1 MERIPLSLTTE
12 VELDFIGIKKIV
24 KISMNKNFLVLD
36 FTRLNKNII
45 FKFKDKFYINKIK
58 TDSNNN
64 QEIIDD
70 IFNLI
75 KETNIKTKEKFDVL
89 VNLGP
94 GSFSGIRISLA
105 VAKGIKLIKKVN
117 LFGFNSFILNAAPYL
132 EKYETVFS
140 ILKVNKKFYFLKY
153 IKGKKN
159 DISQITEFQN
169 KEKLNEKSVMVISS
183 EMKNED
189 MFKNIAEKHRV
200 IEDFDVKNNIEILIK
215 KNLIENNL
223 IKPVYLG

>member
-1 MERIPLSLTTE
+1 
-12 VELDFIGIKKIV
+12 
-24 KISMNKNFLVLD
+24 MNKNFLVLD
-36 FTRLNKNII
+36 FTGLNKNIV
-45 FKFKDKFYINKIK
+45 FKFKDKFFINKIK

-64 QEIIDD
+64 QEITDNIL
-70 IFNLI
+70 NLI

-140 ILKVNKKFYFLKY
+140 ILKINKKFYFLKY

-159 DISQITEFQN
+159 DISQIAEFQN
-169 KEKLNEKSVMVISS
+169 KEKLNEKSVIVISS

>member
-1 MERIPLSLTTE
+1 
-12 VELDFIGIKKIV
+12 
-24 KISMNKNFLVLD
+24 MNKNFLVLD
-36 FTRLNKNII
+36 FTRLNKNIV
-45 FKFKDKFYINKIK
+45 FKFKDKFYINKIE

-70 IFNLI
+70 ILNLI
-75 KETNIKTKEKFDVL
+75 QGTNIKTKEKFDVL

-159 DISQITEFQN
+159 DISQITEFKN
-169 KEKLNEKSVMVISS
+169 KEKLNEKSVIVISS

-189 MFKNIAEKHRV
+189 MFKNIAKKHRV

>member
-1 MERIPLSLTTE
+1 
-12 VELDFIGIKKIV
+12 
-24 KISMNKNFLVLD
+24 MNKNFLVLD
-36 FTRLNKNII
+36 FTRLNKNIV
-45 FKFKDKFYINKIK
+45 FKFKDKFFINKIR

-70 IFNLI
+70 ILNLI
-75 KETNIKTKEKFDVL
+75 KRTNIKTKEKFDIL

-140 ILKVNKKFYFLKY
+140 ILKINKKFYFLKY
-153 IKGKKN
+153 IKGEKN
-159 DISQITEFQN
+159 DISQIAEFQN
-169 KEKLNEKSVMVISS
+169 KEKLNEKSVIVISS

>member
-1 MERIPLSLTTE
+1 
-12 VELDFIGIKKIV
+12 
-24 KISMNKNFLVLD
+24 MNKNFLVLD
-36 FTRLNKNII
+36 FTRLNKNIV
-45 FKFKDKFYINKIK
+45 FKFKDKFFINKIE

-70 IFNLI
+70 ILNLI
-75 KETNIKTKEKFDVL
+75 KGTNIKTKEKFDVL

-132 EKYETVFS
+132 EKYEMVFS

-169 KEKLNEKSVMVISS
+169 KEKLNEKSVIVISS
-183 EMKNED
+183 QMKNED
-189 MFKNIAEKHRV
+189 IFKNIAEKHRI

>member
-1 MERIPLSLTTE
+1 
-12 VELDFIGIKKIV
+12 
-24 KISMNKNFLVLD
+24 MNKNFLVLD
-36 FTRLNKNII
+36 FTRLNKNIV
-45 FKFKDKFYINKIK
+45 FKFKDKFYINKIE

-70 IFNLI
+70 ILNLI
-75 KETNIKTKEKFDVL
+75 QGTNIKTKEKFDVL

-140 ILKVNKKFYFLKY
+140 ILKINKKFYFLKY
-153 IKGKKN
+153 IEGKKN

-169 KEKLNEKSVMVISS
+169 KEKLNAKSVIVISS

-189 MFKNIAEKHRV
+189 MFKNIAEKHRI
-200 IEDFDVKNNIEILIK
+200 IEDFDI
-215 KNLIENNL
+215 
-223 IKPVYLG
+223 

>member
-1 MERIPLSLTTE
+1 
-12 VELDFIGIKKIV
+12 
-24 KISMNKNFLVLD
+24 MNKNFLVLD
-36 FTRLNKNII
+36 FTRLNKNIL
-45 FKFKDKFYINKIK
+45 FKFKDKFYINKIE

-70 IFNLI
+70 ILNLI
-75 KETNIKTKEKFDVL
+75 KRANIKTKEKFDVL

-140 ILKVNKKFYFLKY
+140 ILKINKKFYFLKY

-169 KEKLNEKSVMVISS
+169 KEKLNEKSVIVISS
-183 EMKNED
+183 EIKNED
-189 MFKNIAEKHRV
+189 MFKNVAEKHRV

>member
-1 MERIPLSLTTE
+1 
-12 VELDFIGIKKIV
+12 
-24 KISMNKNFLVLD
+24 MNKNFLVLD
-36 FTRLNKNII
+36 FTRLNKNIV
-45 FKFKDKFYINKIK
+45 FKFKDKFFINKIE

-70 IFNLI
+70 ILNLI
-75 KETNIKTKEKFDVL
+75 QGTNIKTKEKFDVL

-169 KEKLNEKSVMVISS
+169 KEKLNEKSVIVISS
-183 EMKNED
+183 QMKNED
-189 MFKNIAEKHRV
+189 IFKNIAEKHRV

>member
-1 MERIPLSLTTE
+1 
-12 VELDFIGIKKIV
+12 
-24 KISMNKNFLVLD
+24 MNKNFLVLD
-36 FTRLNKNII
+36 FTRLNKNIV
-45 FKFKDKFYINKIK
+45 FKFKDKFFINKIE
-58 TDSNNN
+58 TDSNHN

-70 IFNLI
+70 ILNLI
-75 KETNIKTKEKFDVL
+75 QGTNIKTKEKFDVL

-169 KEKLNEKSVMVISS
+169 KEKLNEKSVIVISS

-189 MFKNIAEKHRV
+189 IFKNIAEKQRV

>member
-1 MERIPLSLTTE
+1 
-12 VELDFIGIKKIV
+12 
-24 KISMNKNFLVLD
+24 MNKNFLVLD
-36 FTRLNKNII
+36 FTRLNKNIV
-45 FKFKDKFYINKIK
+45 FKFKDKFYINKIE

-70 IFNLI
+70 ILNLI
-75 KETNIKTKEKFDVL
+75 QGTNIKTKEKFDVL

-169 KEKLNEKSVMVISS
+169 KDKLNEKSVIVISS

-200 IEDFDVKNNIEILIK
+200 IGDFDVKNNIEILIK

>member
-1 MERIPLSLTTE
+1 
-12 VELDFIGIKKIV
+12 
-24 KISMNKNFLVLD
+24 MNKNFLVLD
-36 FTRLNKNII
+36 FTRLNKNIV
-45 FKFKDKFYINKIK
+45 FKFKDKFFINKIE

-70 IFNLI
+70 ILNLI
-75 KETNIKTKEKFDVL
+75 KGTNIKTKEKFDVL

-169 KEKLNEKSVMVISS
+169 KEKLNEKSVIVISS
-183 EMKNED
+183 QMKNED
-189 MFKNIAEKHRV
+189 IFKNIAEKHRV
-200 IEDFDVKNNIEILIK
+200 IEDFDVKNNIEILFKFIP
-215 KNLIENNL
+215 NNINDKMMYKTYPIL
-223 IKPVYLG
+223 F

>member
-1 MERIPLSLTTE
+1 
-12 VELDFIGIKKIV
+12 
-24 KISMNKNFLVLD
+24 MNKNFLVLD
-36 FTRLNKNII
+36 FTGLSKNIV
-45 FKFKDKFYINKIK
+45 FKFKDKFFINKIE

-75 KETNIKTKEKFDVL
+75 KGTNIKTKEKFDVL

-169 KEKLNEKSVMVISS
+169 KEKLNEKSVIVISS

-189 MFKNIAEKHRV
+189 MFKNIAEKHRI
-200 IEDFDVKNNIEILIK
+200 IEDFDIKNNIEILIK

>member
-1 MERIPLSLTTE
+1 
-12 VELDFIGIKKIV
+12 
-24 KISMNKNFLVLD
+24 MNKNFLVLD
-36 FTRLNKNII
+36 FTRLNKNIA
-45 FKFKDKFYINKIK
+45 FKFKDKFYINKIE

-70 IFNLI
+70 ILNLI
-75 KETNIKTKEKFDVL
+75 KETNIKTKEKFDIL

-105 VAKGIKLIKKVN
+105 VAKGIKLIKKIN

-140 ILKVNKKFYFLKY
+140 ILKINKKFYFLKY

-169 KEKLNEKSVMVISS
+169 KEKLNEKSVIVISS

-189 MFKNIAEKHRV
+189 IFKNIAEKHKV

>member
-1 MERIPLSLTTE
+1 
-12 VELDFIGIKKIV
+12 
-24 KISMNKNFLVLD
+24 MNKNFLVLD
-36 FTRLNKNII
+36 FTRLNKNIV
-45 FKFKDKFYINKIK
+45 FKFKDKFFINKIK
-58 TDSNNN
+58 TDGNNN

-70 IFNLI
+70 ILNLI
-75 KETNIKTKEKFDVL
+75 KRTNIKTKEKFDIL

-140 ILKVNKKFYFLKY
+140 ILKINKKFYFLKY

-159 DISQITEFQN
+159 DISQIAEFQN
-169 KEKLNEKSVMVISS
+169 KEKLNEKSVIVISS

-189 MFKNIAEKHRV
+189 MFKNIAEKHRA

>member
-1 MERIPLSLTTE
+1 
-12 VELDFIGIKKIV
+12 
-24 KISMNKNFLVLD
+24 MNKNFLVLD
-36 FTRLNKNII
+36 FTRLNKNIV
-45 FKFKDKFYINKIK
+45 FKFKDKFFINKIE

-75 KETNIKTKEKFDVL
+75 KGTNIKTKEKFDVL

-140 ILKVNKKFYFLKY
+140 VLKVNKKFYFLKY

-169 KEKLNEKSVMVISS
+169 KDKLNEKSVIVISS

-200 IEDFDVKNNIEILIK
+200 IEDFDVKNNVEILIK

>member
-1 MERIPLSLTTE
+1 
-12 VELDFIGIKKIV
+12 
-24 KISMNKNFLVLD
+24 MNKNFLVLD
-36 FTRLNKNII
+36 FTRLNKNIA
-45 FKFKDKFYINKIK
+45 FKFKDKFYINKIE

-70 IFNLI
+70 ILNLI

-105 VAKGIKLIKKVN
+105 VAKGIKLIKKIN

-140 ILKVNKKFYFLKY
+140 ILKINKKFYFLKY

-159 DISQITEFQN
+159 DISQITEFKN
-169 KEKLNEKSVMVISS
+169 KEKLNEKSVIVISS
-183 EMKNED
+183 DMKNED
-189 MFKNIAEKHRV
+189 MFKNIAEKHRA

-215 KNLIENNL
+215 KNLIENIL

>member
-1 MERIPLSLTTE
+1 
-12 VELDFIGIKKIV
+12 
-24 KISMNKNFLVLD
+24 
-36 FTRLNKNII
+36 
-45 FKFKDKFYINKIK
+45 
-58 TDSNNN
+58 
-64 QEIIDD
+64 
-70 IFNLI
+70 
-75 KETNIKTKEKFDVL
+75 
-89 VNLGP
+89 
-94 GSFSGIRISLA
+94 
-105 VAKGIKLIKKVN
+105 LIKKVN

-140 ILKVNKKFYFLKY
+140 ILKINKKFYFLKY

-159 DISQITEFQN
+159 DISQIAEFQN
-169 KEKLNEKSVMVISS
+169 KEKLNEKSVIVISS

-189 MFKNIAEKHRV
+189 MFKNIAEKHRA

>member
-1 MERIPLSLTTE
+1 
-12 VELDFIGIKKIV
+12 
-24 KISMNKNFLVLD
+24 MNKNFLVLD
-36 FTRLNKNII
+36 FTGLNKNIL
-45 FKFKDKFYINKIK
+45 FKFKDKFFINKIE

-70 IFNLI
+70 ILNLI
-75 KETNIKTKEKFDVL
+75 KRTNIKTKEKFDVL

-159 DISQITEFQN
+159 DISQITEFKN
-169 KEKLNEKSVMVISS
+169 KEKLNEKSVIVISS

-189 MFKNIAEKHRV
+189 MFKNIAEKHRA
-200 IEDFDVKNNIEILIK
+200 IEDFDVKNNIKILIK

>member
-1 MERIPLSLTTE
+1 
-12 VELDFIGIKKIV
+12 
-24 KISMNKNFLVLD
+24 MNKNFLVLD
-36 FTRLNKNII
+36 FTRLNKNIV
-45 FKFKDKFYINKIK
+45 FKFKDKFYINKIE

-70 IFNLI
+70 ILNLI
-75 KETNIKTKEKFDVL
+75 QGTNIKTKEKFDVL

-105 VAKGIKLIKKVN
+105 VAKGIKLVKKVN

-153 IKGKKN
+153 IEGKKN

-169 KEKLNEKSVMVISS
+169 KEKLNAKSVIVISS

-189 MFKNIAEKHRV
+189 MFKNIAEKHRI
-200 IEDFDVKNNIEILIK
+200 IEDFDIRNNIEILIK

>member
-1 MERIPLSLTTE
+1 
-12 VELDFIGIKKIV
+12 
-24 KISMNKNFLVLD
+24 MNKNFLVLD
-36 FTRLNKNII
+36 FTGLSKNIV
-45 FKFKDKFYINKIK
+45 FKFKDKFFINKIE

-70 IFNLI
+70 ILNLI
-75 KETNIKTKEKFDVL
+75 KGANIKTKEKFDVL

>member
-1 MERIPLSLTTE
+1 
-12 VELDFIGIKKIV
+12 
-24 KISMNKNFLVLD
+24 MNKNFLVLD
-36 FTRLNKNII
+36 FTRLNKNIV
-45 FKFKDKFYINKIK
+45 FKFKDKFYINKIE

-70 IFNLI
+70 ILNLI
-75 KETNIKTKEKFDVL
+75 QGTNIKTKEKFDVL

-169 KEKLNEKSVMVISS
+169 KEKLNAKSVIVISS

>member
-1 MERIPLSLTTE
+1 
-12 VELDFIGIKKIV
+12 
-24 KISMNKNFLVLD
+24 MNKNFLVLD
-36 FTRLNKNII
+36 FTRLNKNIV
-45 FKFKDKFYINKIK
+45 FKFKDKFYINKIE

-70 IFNLI
+70 ILNLI
-75 KETNIKTKEKFDVL
+75 QGTNIKTKEKFDVL

-159 DISQITEFQN
+159 DISQITEFEN

>member
-1 MERIPLSLTTE
+1 
-12 VELDFIGIKKIV
+12 
-24 KISMNKNFLVLD
+24 MNKNFLVLD
-36 FTRLNKNII
+36 FTRLNKNIV
-45 FKFKDKFYINKIK
+45 FKFKDKFYINKIE

-70 IFNLI
+70 ILNLI
-75 KETNIKTKEKFDVL
+75 KGTNIKTKEKFDVL

-140 ILKVNKKFYFLKY
+140 ILKINKKFYFLKY
-153 IKGKKN
+153 IEGKKN

-169 KEKLNEKSVMVISS
+169 KEKLNEKSVIVISS

-189 MFKNIAEKHRV
+189 IFKNIAEKHRV

>member
-1 MERIPLSLTTE
+1 
-12 VELDFIGIKKIV
+12 
-24 KISMNKNFLVLD
+24 MNKNFLVLD
-36 FTRLNKNII
+36 FTGLSKNIV
-45 FKFKDKFYINKIK
+45 FKFKDKFYINKIE

-70 IFNLI
+70 ILNLI
-75 KETNIKTKEKFDVL
+75 QGTNIKTKEKFDVL

-169 KEKLNEKSVMVISS
+169 KEKLNEKSVIVISS
-183 EMKNED
+183 QMKNED
-189 MFKNIAEKHRV
+189 IFKNIAEKHRV

>member
-1 MERIPLSLTTE
+1 
-12 VELDFIGIKKIV
+12 
-24 KISMNKNFLVLD
+24 MNKNFLVLD
-36 FTRLNKNII
+36 FTGLNKNIA
-45 FKFKDKFYINKIK
+45 FKFKNKFYINKIK

-64 QEIIDD
+64 REIIDD
-70 IFNLI
+70 ILNLI
-75 KETNIKTKEKFDVL
+75 KGTSIKTKEKFDVL

-159 DISQITEFQN
+159 DISQITEFRN

-189 MFKNIAEKHRV
+189 IFKNIAEKHRV
-200 IEDFDVKNNIEILIK
+200 IEDFDVKNNIEILVK

-223 IKPVYLG
+223 IKPVYLS

>member
-1 MERIPLSLTTE
+1 
-12 VELDFIGIKKIV
+12 
-24 KISMNKNFLVLD
+24 MNKNFLVLD
-36 FTRLNKNII
+36 FTGLSKNIV
-45 FKFKDKFYINKIK
+45 FKFKDKFFINKIE

-70 IFNLI
+70 ILNLI
-75 KETNIKTKEKFDVL
+75 QGTNIKTKEKFDVL

-132 EKYETVFS
+132 EKYETIFS

-169 KEKLNEKSVMVISS
+169 KDKLNEKSVIVISS

>member
-1 MERIPLSLTTE
+1 
-12 VELDFIGIKKIV
+12 
-24 KISMNKNFLVLD
+24 MNKNFLILD

-45 FKFKDKFYINKIK
+45 FKFKDKFYINKIE

-64 QEIIDD
+64 QEIIYD
-70 IFNLI
+70 ILNLI
-75 KETNIKTKEKFDVL
+75 KGTNIKTKEKFDVL

-140 ILKVNKKFYFLKY
+140 VLKMNKKFYFLKY

-169 KEKLNEKSVMVISS
+169 KEKFNEKSVIVISS
-183 EMKNED
+183 EMKNEH
-189 MFKNIAEKHRV
+189 MFKNIAEKHRI

>member
-1 MERIPLSLTTE
+1 
-12 VELDFIGIKKIV
+12 
-24 KISMNKNFLVLD
+24 MNKNFLVLD

-45 FKFKDKFYINKIK
+45 FKFKDKFFINKIE

-70 IFNLI
+70 ILNLI
-75 KETNIKTKEKFDVL
+75 KGTNIKIKEKFDVL

-105 VAKGIKLIKKVN
+105 IAKGIKLIKKVN
-117 LFGFNSFILNAAPYL
+117 LFGFNSFILNASPYL

-140 ILKVNKKFYFLKY
+140 ILKINKKFYFLKY

-159 DISQITEFQN
+159 DISQIIEFRN
-169 KEKLNEKSVMVISS
+169 KEKLNEKSVIVISS

-189 MFKNIAEKHRV
+189 MFKNIAEKYRI
-200 IEDFDVKNNIEILIK
+200 IEDFDIKNNIEILIK

>member
-1 MERIPLSLTTE
+1 
-12 VELDFIGIKKIV
+12 
-24 KISMNKNFLVLD
+24 MNKNFLVLD
-36 FTRLNKNII
+36 FTRLSKNIV

-70 IFNLI
+70 ILNLI
-75 KETNIKTKEKFDVL
+75 KRADIKIKEKFDVL

-105 VAKGIKLIKKVN
+105 MAKGIKLIKKVN

-169 KEKLNEKSVMVISS
+169 KEKLNEKSVIVISS

-200 IEDFDVKNNIEILIK
+200 IEDFDVKNNIEILVK

>member
-1 MERIPLSLTTE
+1 
-12 VELDFIGIKKIV
+12 
-24 KISMNKNFLVLD
+24 MNKNFLVLD

-45 FKFKDKFYINKIK
+45 FKFKDKFFINKIE

-70 IFNLI
+70 ILNLI
-75 KETNIKTKEKFDVL
+75 KGTNIKTKEKFDVL

-105 VAKGIKLIKKVN
+105 VAKGIKLIKKIN

-169 KEKLNEKSVMVISS
+169 KEKLNEKSVIVISS

>member
-1 MERIPLSLTTE
+1 
-12 VELDFIGIKKIV
+12 
-24 KISMNKNFLVLD
+24 MNKNFLILD

-45 FKFKDKFYINKIK
+45 FKFKDKFYINKIE

-70 IFNLI
+70 ILNLI
-75 KETNIKTKEKFDVL
+75 QGTNIKTKEKFDVL

-105 VAKGIKLIKKVN
+105 VAKGIKLIKKIN

-169 KEKLNEKSVMVISS
+169 KEKLNEKSVIVISS

>member
-1 MERIPLSLTTE
+1 
-12 VELDFIGIKKIV
+12 
-24 KISMNKNFLVLD
+24 MNKNFLVLD
-36 FTRLNKNII
+36 FTRLNKNIV
-45 FKFKDKFYINKIK
+45 FKFKDKFYINKIE

-70 IFNLI
+70 ILNLI
-75 KETNIKTKEKFDVL
+75 KRTNIKTKEKFDVL

-169 KEKLNEKSVMVISS
+169 KEKLNEKSVIVISS

>member
-1 MERIPLSLTTE
+1 
-12 VELDFIGIKKIV
+12 
-24 KISMNKNFLVLD
+24 MNKNFLVLD
-36 FTRLNKNII
+36 FTRLNKNIA
-45 FKFKDKFYINKIK
+45 FKFKDKFYINKIE

-70 IFNLI
+70 ILNLI
-75 KETNIKTKEKFDVL
+75 KGTNIKTKEKFDVL

-140 ILKVNKKFYFLKY
+140 ILKINKKFYFLKY

-169 KEKLNEKSVMVISS
+169 KEKLNEKSVIVISS

>member
-1 MERIPLSLTTE
+1 
-12 VELDFIGIKKIV
+12 
-24 KISMNKNFLVLD
+24 MNKNFLVLD
-36 FTRLNKNII
+36 FTGLNKNIV
-45 FKFKDKFYINKIK
+45 FKFKDKFFINKIK

-70 IFNLI
+70 ILNLI
-75 KETNIKTKEKFDVL
+75 KRADIKTKEKFDVL

-132 EKYETVFS
+132 EKYQTVFS

-159 DISQITEFQN
+159 DISQITEFKN
-169 KEKLNEKSVMVISS
+169 KEKLNEKSVIVISS

-200 IEDFDVKNNIEILIK
+200 IEDFDVKNNIEILVK

>member
-1 MERIPLSLTTE
+1 
-12 VELDFIGIKKIV
+12 
-24 KISMNKNFLVLD
+24 MNKIFLVLD
-36 FTRLNKNII
+36 FTRLNKNIV
-45 FKFKDKFYINKIK
+45 FKFKDKFYINKIE
-58 TDSNNN
+58 TDSNHN

-70 IFNLI
+70 ILNLI
-75 KETNIKTKEKFDVL
+75 QGTNIKTKEKFDVL

-159 DISQITEFQN
+159 DISQIAEFQN
-169 KEKLNEKSVMVISS
+169 KEKLNEKSVIVISS

-223 IKPVYLG
+223 IKQVYLG

>member
-1 MERIPLSLTTE
+1 
-12 VELDFIGIKKIV
+12 
-24 KISMNKNFLVLD
+24 MNKNFLVLD
-36 FTRLNKNII
+36 FTRLNKNIV
-45 FKFKDKFYINKIK
+45 FKFKDKFFINKIK

-70 IFNLI
+70 ILNLI
-75 KETNIKTKEKFDVL
+75 KRANIKTKEKFDVL

-169 KEKLNEKSVMVISS
+169 KEKLNEKSVIVISS
-183 EMKNED
+183 DMKNED
-189 MFKNIAEKHRV
+189 MFKNIAEKQRV

>member
-1 MERIPLSLTTE
+1 
-12 VELDFIGIKKIV
+12 
-24 KISMNKNFLVLD
+24 MNKNFLILD

-45 FKFKDKFYINKIK
+45 FKFKDKFYINKIE

-64 QEIIDD
+64 KEIIDD
-70 IFNLI
+70 ILNLI
-75 KETNIKTKEKFDVL
+75 QGTNIKTKEKFDVL

-132 EKYETVFS
+132 EKYEIVFS
-140 ILKVNKKFYFLKY
+140 ILKMNKKFYFLKY

-169 KEKLNEKSVMVISS
+169 KEKLNEKSVIVISS
-183 EMKNED
+183 QMKNED
-189 MFKNIAEKHRV
+189 IFKNIAEKHRV

>member
-1 MERIPLSLTTE
+1 
-12 VELDFIGIKKIV
+12 
-24 KISMNKNFLVLD
+24 MNKNFLVLD
-36 FTRLNKNII
+36 FTGLSKNIV
-45 FKFKDKFYINKIK
+45 FKFKDKFFINKIE
-58 TDSNNN
+58 TDSNHNR
-64 QEIIDD
+64 EIIDD
-70 IFNLI
+70 ILNLI
-75 KETNIKTKEKFDVL
+75 KGANIKTKEKFDVL

-140 ILKVNKKFYFLKY
+140 ILKINKKFYFLKY
-153 IKGKKN
+153 IEGKKN

-169 KEKLNEKSVMVISS
+169 KEKLNAKSVIVISS

-189 MFKNIAEKHRV
+189 MFKNIAEKHRI
-200 IEDFDVKNNIEILIK
+200 IEDFDIRNNIEILIK

>member
-1 MERIPLSLTTE
+1 
-12 VELDFIGIKKIV
+12 
-24 KISMNKNFLVLD
+24 MNKNFLVLD
-36 FTRLNKNII
+36 FTRLNKNIV
-45 FKFKDKFYINKIK
+45 FKFKDKFYINKIE
-58 TDSNNN
+58 TDSNHN

-70 IFNLI
+70 ILNLI
-75 KETNIKTKEKFDVL
+75 QGTNIKTKEKFDVL

-140 ILKVNKKFYFLKY
+140 ILKINKKFYFLKY
-153 IKGKKN
+153 IEGKKN

-169 KEKLNEKSVMVISS
+169 KEKLNAKSVIVISS
-183 EMKNED
+183 QMKNED
-189 MFKNIAEKHRV
+189 IFKNIAEKHRV

>member
-1 MERIPLSLTTE
+1 
-12 VELDFIGIKKIV
+12 
-24 KISMNKNFLVLD
+24 MNKNFLVLD
-36 FTRLNKNII
+36 FTRLNKNIV
-45 FKFKDKFYINKIK
+45 FKFKDKFYINKIE

-70 IFNLI
+70 ILNLI
-75 KETNIKTKEKFDVL
+75 QGTNIKTKEKFDVL

-140 ILKVNKKFYFLKY
+140 ILKMNKKFYFLKY

-169 KEKLNEKSVMVISS
+169 KEKLNEKSVIVISS

-189 MFKNIAEKHRV
+189 MFKNIAEKHRI
-200 IEDFDVKNNIEILIK
+200 IEDFDIRNNIEILIK

>member
-1 MERIPLSLTTE
+1 
-12 VELDFIGIKKIV
+12 
-24 KISMNKNFLVLD
+24 MNKNFLVLD
-36 FTRLNKNII
+36 FTRLNKNIV
-45 FKFKDKFYINKIK
+45 FKFKDKFFINKIK

-70 IFNLI
+70 ILNLI
-75 KETNIKTKEKFDVL
+75 KRTNIKIKEKFDVL

-159 DISQITEFQN
+159 DISKITEFQN
-169 KEKLNEKSVMVISS
+169 KEKLNEKSVIVISS